1 MAAALDAAALGE
13 AARAAFPAHLEV
25 QRLGSRLLQRLA
37 SRAAEPEPEVRA
49 CACVRVRVCVCVCMC
64 VTVPFASRFLIQP
77 DTPSCRTAGAG
88 CRRWRRQQHP
98 NSPARRVA
106 CQFFYGRGAGAGVH
120 RLDPRP
126 GACVRICVRVCV
138 CVCVCVSPVSHSFPH
153 TKLIR
158 PRGAGI
164 SSNGGRGRALARG
177 AAQVRAWEI
186 DLPQSRDCVCGRVR
200 ARARGAELVA
210 PRMSRLC
217 SSAAVCTCCLD
228 PVGPVFF
235 VCVRLTHVWVADT
248 RRFDCAAHP
257 PHTLP
262 QCRTKSRHRRSRQR
276 RATSQ

>member
-1 MAAALDAAALGE
+1 MLGTAAAPQLTSAEGRLAVLLRARRGRRRSSTRS
-13 AARAAFPAHLEV
+13 AARC
-25 QRLGSRLLQRLA
+25 
-37 SRAAEPEPEVRA
+37 VRA
-49 CACVRVRVCVCVCMC
+49 YLRAC
-64 VTVPFASRFLIQP
+64 
-77 DTPSCRTAGAG
+77 
-88 CRRWRRQQHP
+88 
-98 NSPARRVA
+98 
-106 CQFFYGRGAGAGVH
+106 
-120 RLDPRP
+120 
-126 GACVRICVRVCV
+126 VCV

-262 QCRTKSRHRRSRQR
+262 QCGTKSRHRRSRQR